1 MCKEVAR
8 EFSLQTV
15 LMIRQLFPKFLRLN
29 LSTSENLWP
38 IIRDLYY
45 EKGGRQNGKIEGKG
59 Q

>member
-1 MCKEVAR
+1 MCKKVAR